1 MTGVTGV
8 ARAWHLVTFVVVV
21 VALVLQTYLVAAGQN
36 VIDETV
42 ITASL
47 PERLRRL
54 FCYFTIQ
61 SNILVAVAVLMI
73 LRGQTD
79 SRLFRVLRLTS
90 LVGITV
96 TGVVAAVA
104 LQPSASY
111 TAANLL
117 CDRLLHIGV
126 PVLAIIGWTAFGPR
140 GHARRQDLL
149 PALIW
154 PTLWLAA
161 TLALG
166 AVVGWYPYPFI
177 DPSRIGYGP
186 TLLNCAIIAVLFLSV
201 AALAVWVDQRLPSRA
216 ARPTKRLPSG
226 GG

>member
-1 MTGVTGV
+1 MTGVTGA
-8 ARAWHLVTFVVVV
+8 ARGWHRVTFVIVV
-21 VALVLQTYLVAAGQN
+21 VALALQISLVAAGQN
-36 VIDETV
+36 VIDDTV

-61 SNILVAVAVLMI
+61 SNILVAVAVFMI
-73 LRGQTD
+73 LRERTG
-79 SRLFRVLRLTS
+79 SRFFRVVRLTS

-126 PVLAIIGWTAFGPR
+126 PLLAIIGWTAFGPR

-149 PALIW
+149 LALIW

-166 AVVGWYPYPFI
+166 PVVGWYPYPFI
-177 DPSRIGYGP
+177 DASRIGYGA
-186 TLLNCAIIAVLFLSV
+186 TLLNCALIAVLFLAL
-201 AALAVWVDQRLPSRA
+201 AALAVWVDKRLPSRT